1 MQIQAWDSFC
11 LSSTWLLEPK
21 WGQIWVQKQWAGC
34 FTVDRVEAGGSVLS
48 PPQYRGGLTG
58 LTGPRTHLL
67 SLKPTQSRQ
76 ESRRESGGC
85 QQRRGKCR
93 VAKHRRQQRPLSH
106 FLDRETLIN
115 LIQGSFW
122 TATATT
128 AVLGGSYQMVHLRQQ
143 QQLLNHI
150 LRQERS
156 KVKCSHSEY
165 LLPFSQSLASHGCVV
180 TLAVWYFYTGA
191 STSDLC
197 RNWHL
202 LTTRKSSYFFS
213 KTNMWLSSEVCTI
226 NIVCYLGAYYCTSSL
241 LYQLVQ
247 GRWVGD
253 SLVQGSEFKHLFWSF
268 YVWVSDDSRFFW
280 INLFCRDGKSKTF
293 GLLVK
298 WSAPNELASIL
309 QNPFA
314 RRRYNFCGTKGSI
327 KIHSCWQW
335 IVDDPIYLLGMK
347 KK

>member
-1 MQIQAWDSFC
+1 MGTNLGAKAVGRVFYCGQGGGWRERSQ
-11 LSSTWLLEPK
+11 SS
-21 WGQIWVQKQWAGC
+21 
-34 FTVDRVEAGGSVLS
+34 SVS
-48 PPQYRGGLTG
+48 RGPHWPH
-58 LTGPRTHLL
+58 GPTHSSLV
-67 SLKPTQSRQ
+67 LKPTQSGRVDDGRVEVVSSVG
-76 ESRRESGGC
+76 ESVGWQNIGGSNDSSAVIFWIV
-85 QQRRGKCR
+85 Q
-93 VAKHRRQQRPLSH
+93 
-106 FLDRETLIN
+106 LD
-115 LIQGSFW
+115 QGRFW
-122 TATATT
+122 TATAT

-150 LRQERS
+150 LRLKRS

-213 KTNMWLSSEVCTI
+213 KTNTWLSSEVCTI

-253 SLVQGSEFKHLFWSF
+253 SLVQASEFKHLFWSF

-280 INLFCRDGKSKTF
+280 INLFCRDGQSKTL

-314 RRRYNFCGTKGSI
+314 RRWYNFCGTKSSI
-327 KIHSCWQW
+327 KIQSCWQW